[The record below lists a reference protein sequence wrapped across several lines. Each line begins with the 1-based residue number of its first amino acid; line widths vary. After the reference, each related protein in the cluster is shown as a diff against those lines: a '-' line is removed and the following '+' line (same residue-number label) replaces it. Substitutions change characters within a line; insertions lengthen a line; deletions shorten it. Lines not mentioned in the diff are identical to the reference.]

1 MARTQVLVQLD
12 DDLVAMLDE
21 RAAALGI
28 SRSELLRR
36 AARLHL
42 GGDAEAACDRKIAE
56 GYARHP
62 VRLPTPL
69 ELSVAIAS
77 IEQEPW

>member
-1 MARTQVLVQLD
+1 VLVRLD
-12 DDLVAMLDE
+12 AELVAMLDE
-21 RAAALGI
+21 RATALGI

-36 AARLHL
+36 AARSHL
-42 GGDAEAACDRKIAE
+42 GGDAEAVCDRAIAT

-62 VRLPTPL
+62 ARLPTPL
-69 ELSVAIAS
+69 ELSVATAS